1 MGSAITPHTQNKRLL
16 RMATPLGDDVL
27 IPLSIE
33 GEEAM
38 SHGWKYELRAM
49 SEQRH
54 DLTPKDL
61 IGRPVTFAIVQEDNS
76 LRYFNGYVTEFA
88 AEGRT
93 MGGQQSGYRLKVEP
107 WLYLLDKGS
116 DCRIFQELS
125 VPDVLKKVFEPLG
138 DIAKITFD
146 LKRPHEPYRYLTQY
160 NETNGN
166 FVRRLLAMDGIGYV
180 VDHENGLH
188 TVRFFDDPNSLSEL
202 AGDSTLKLQN
212 STVSHDHLSS
222 WNYRGNFDTGRFTQR
237 SYSYQEPGAAMQ
249 GESSAPSTVTEL
261 SRAPDIENYRYAES
275 YSNRPGGDRNTGH
288 VMGDTVQHHHVAKGA
303 GTYRQLQPGRHFSVV
318 QVPSGEWVHGSE
330 DFTFTRVRF
339 IANDR
344 EGSPAF
350 HADFDAV
357 LKGNMTYPKGDR
369 SQIAS
374 LQSARVTGPKG
385 EEIHTDK
392 LGRIKVM
399 FHWDR
404 DGEKPGEKA
413 TCWLRVM
420 QSFAG
425 PGFGAHFT
433 PRIGQEVVVAFEN
446 GNPDRPFVLGAL
458 YHAEHKPP
466 YASNAGTRAGFRTRT
481 TKGGQVDNCNELYFE
496 DAKGKEEFFIQ
507 AERDFKGY
515 IKRNETRRVDN
526 TQIVKVGGDRKEHV
540 GKNDTLSVE
549 KELVIKA
556 GKSIK
561 LSVGGSLI
569 QLTSGQIDIKAGN
582 VKIN

>member
-16 RMATPLGDDVL
+16 RIATPLGDDVL
-27 IPLSIE
+27 ILLSAE

-38 SHGWKYELRAM
+38 SHAWKYELRVM
-49 SEQRH
+49 SERRH
-54 DLTPKDL
+54 DLTAKDL
-61 IGRPVTFAIVQEDNS
+61 IGRPLTFAIVQEDNS
-76 LRYFNGYVTEFA
+76 LRYFNGYVTQFSA
-88 AEGRT
+88 DGRT
-93 MGGQQSGYRLKVEP
+93 MGGQQSAYRLKVEP
-107 WLYLLDKGS
+107 WLYLLDKSS
-116 DCRIFQELS
+116 DCRIFQEQII
-125 VPDVLKKVFEPLG
+125 PDVLKKVFEPLG
-138 DIAKITFD
+138 DIAKFTFD
-146 LKRPHEPYRYLTQY
+146 LKHPHEPYRYLTQY

-166 FVRRLLAMDGIGYV
+166 FVRRLLAMDGIGYIV
-180 VDHENGLH
+180 EHENGQH
-188 TVRFFDDPNSLSEL
+188 NVRFFDDPNSLPEL
-202 AGDSTLKLQN
+202 TGDSTLKLQN
-212 STVSHDHLSS
+212 STASHDHLSS
-222 WNYRGNFDTGRFTQR
+222 WTYRGNFETGRFTQR
-237 SYSYQEPGAAMQ
+237 SYNYQEPGAALQ
-249 GESSAPSTVTEL
+249 GESQAPDTVTEL
-261 SRAPDIENYRYAES
+261 ARAPEIEHYRYVES
-275 YSNRPGGDRNTGH
+275 YANRAGGERNTGH
-288 VMGDTVQHHHVAKGA
+288 VTGDAVERHHVAQGA
-303 GTYRQLQPGRHFSVV
+303 GTYRQLQVGRHFSVV
-318 QVPSGEWVHGSE
+318 QVPAGEWVYGNE
-330 DFTFTRVRF
+330 DFTFTRVHF

-344 EGSPAF
+344 EGTPAF
-350 HADFDAV
+350 QTDFEAM
-357 LKGNMTYPKGDR
+357 LKGNMTFPKGSP

-385 EEIHTDK
+385 EEIYTDK
-392 LGRIKVM
+392 LGRIKVV

-404 DGEKPGEKA
+404 DGVKPGERT

-433 PRIGQEVVVAFEN
+433 PRVGQEVVVAFEN

-515 IKRNETRRVDN
+515 IKRNETRSVGN
-526 TQIVKVGGDRKEHV
+526 NQIVKIARDRNEHV
-540 GKNDTLSVE
+540 GKNETVSVE
-549 KELVIKA
+549 KELLIKA
-556 GKSIK
+556 GKTIK

-569 QLTSGQIDIKAGN
+569 HLTAGQIDIKAGN